1 MAGDEHDAEA
11 SDVEVLRSAC
21 DESRAVLDDQLAELA
36 DIGDKALWTVRT
48 SMIVLGVVVS
58 AASLADTDALS
69 AVHWS
74 VRGAAGFG
82 VLALLAASLYG
93 LGLYVVMD
101 RIRGVGTEYR
111 RRAADGGL
119 NEQAWRLVLL
129 EGYDDWVATM
139 EQRTDVYGARLFV
152 VQMVFYCG
160 VFSFALAGCL
170 SIVTP

>member
-1 MAGDEHDAEA
+1 MAAEERNA
-11 SDVEVLRSAC
+11 GDVEVLRSAC
-21 DESRAVLDDQLAELA
+21 AESRAVLDDQLDELSA
-36 DIGDKALWTVRT
+36 IGDTALWTVRT
-48 SMIVLGVVVS
+48 SMIVLGIVVS
-58 AASLADTDALS
+58 AASLGDTNALS
-69 AVHWS
+69 AFHWS
-74 VRGAAGFG
+74 VRGVAGFG
-82 VLALLAASLYG
+82 VLALLTASLYG

-111 RRAADGGL
+111 RRAVADGL
-119 NEQAWRLVLL
+119 DERAWRLVLL